1 MKVNFQESAR
11 YKGIVLIVLGLFV
24 VVSLL
29 ISVGFGAYKIGV
41 YEIISAIFIERSGMN
56 YNIIYNIRLPRTFVA
71 GLVGICLALSGV
83 ILQGVMRNS
92 LASPSTIG
100 ITSGAGLMSVICL
113 VLFPKYEYLV
123 TPAAFI
129 GAICTTVFIYILS
142 WKDGINPLRMVLS
155 GLAVSALLNA
165 LVDLI
170 LIFYPDRVH
179 NTLGFTI
186 GSLSVKAWRDFHMLW
201 PYALI
206 GLIASMLLSKKLNI
220 LLLGDEIA
228 ASLGVHTERLRVIL
242 ILLTSLL
249 AASAVSV
256 VGLISFVGLIIPH
269 ISRILIGSDYKYLLP
284 ASALTGA
291 AVMMLCDMIGRVI
304 AEPMEIP
311 VGIIMA
317 IVGVPFF
324 LYLLRGGIKS
334 ARK

>member
-1 MKVNFQESAR
+1 MKVDFKESTR
-11 YKGIVLIVLGLFV
+11 YKGIVLIGLGLFV
-24 VVSLL
+24 VASLL
-29 ISVGFGAYKIGV
+29 ISVGFGAYKVGV
-41 YEIISAIFIERSGMN
+41 CEIISAIFVERSGMN
-56 YNIIYNIRLPRTFVA
+56 HNIIYNIRLPRTFVA
-71 GLVGICLALSGV
+71 GLVGVSLALSGV

-100 ITSGAGLMSVICL
+100 ITSGAGLMSVVCL
-113 VLFPKYEYLV
+113 VLFPKYEHLV

-129 GAICTTVFIYILS
+129 GAVCTTVFIYILS

-186 GSLSVKAWRDFHMLW
+186 GSLSAKAWRDFHMIW

-206 GLIASMLLSKKLNI
+206 GFIASMLLSKKLNI

-256 VGLISFVGLIIPH
+256 VGLISFIGLIVPH

-291 AVMMLCDMIGRVI
+291 GVMMLCDMIGRVI

-317 IVGVPFF
+317 VVGVPFF

-334 ARK
+334 VRK

>member
-1 MKVNFQESAR
+1 MKTDFRDIPR
-11 YKGIVLIVLGLFV
+11 YKGMVLIGLILFV
-24 VVSLL
+24 IVSLF
-29 ISVGFGAYKIGV
+29 ISIGLGAYKVGPMD
-41 YEIISAIFIERSGMN
+41 IIKAIFVEKSGMN
-56 YNIIYNIRLPRTFVA
+56 HNIIYNIRLPRTFVA
-71 GLVGICLALSGV
+71 GLVGVCLALAGA
-83 ILQGVMRNS
+83 ILQGIMRNS

-113 VLFPKYEYLV
+113 VLFPQYEYLV
-123 TPAAFI
+123 TPAAFV
-129 GAICTTVFIYILS
+129 GAVLTTVLIFILS
-142 WKDGINPLRMVLS
+142 WKDGINPLRMVLA
-155 GLAVSALLNA
+155 GLAVSSLLNA

-170 LIFYPDRVH
+170 LIFFPDRVH
-179 NTLGFTI
+179 NTLGFSI
-186 GSLSVKAWRDFHMLW
+186 GSLSVKAWNDFNRIW

-206 GLIASMLLSKKLNI
+206 GFIVAMILSKKLNI

-228 ASLGVHTERLRVIL
+228 GSLGVNVERLRVIL

-256 VGLISFVGLIIPH
+256 VGLISFVGLIVPH

-291 AVMMLCDMIGRVI
+291 GVLMLCDTIGRVV

-311 VGIIMA
+311 VGIILA
-317 IVGVPFF
+317 VVGVPFF